1 MEEPQDLATFIE
13 ESHRAL
19 DEFLCGDP
27 TPLQALFSQ
36 RDDVTLANPF
46 GPSQRGWP
54 QVRDTMA
61 RAGVNYRDGRAL
73 GFDRLSEHFTPEL
86 ACIHELERLE
96 AKVGGADERT
106 AFLLRCTSVFPRCI
120 PVGHLDIAAWRC
132 EHLDHVQV
140 YAIIDGLSRPEH
152 PLGAAV
158 EVFIRREDAERFID
172 EVRGDEPE
180 LASCLRSSSASS
192 RPAGGFR
199 KELVSRLTN
208 RNLRNRLPR
217 PLLDRDPVTS
227 RPSTS
232 PARSSCRTTNP
243 TATATRASRCG
254 SR

>member
-1 MEEPQDLATFIE
+1 VTD
-13 ESHRAL
+13 R
-19 DEFLCGDP
+19 
-27 TPLQALFSQ
+27 LFTAAELTD
-36 RDDVTLANPF
+36 RLANP
-46 GPSQRGWP
+46 
-54 QVRDTMA
+54 D
-61 RAGVNYRDGRAL
+61 
-73 GFDRLSEHFTPEL
+73 
-86 ACIHELERLE
+86 
-96 AKVGGADERT
+96 
-106 AFLLRCTSVFPRCI
+106 AFLSRADLAMLGLPRGYRRVRCAEDASKARVLQTSVQTSRCI